1 MTPELEFCNID
12 TNCGESMIIVPNG
25 NDDGSLELT
34 ADVAKAI
41 TGLLIRTRSVN
52 SDLVE
57 TGLTGEIVTPRARR
71 EKYNTGMCKEVGDR
85 ISAT

>member
-1 MTPELEFCNID
+1 MTSELEFCNME
-12 TNCGESMIIVPNG
+12 TNSGESMIIVPNG

-41 TGLLIRTRSVN
+41 TGLLIRIRSVS

-57 TGLTGEIVTPRARR
+57 TGLTGEIVIPRARR
-71 EKYNTGMCKEVGDR
+71 EKYNTGM
-85 ISAT
+85 